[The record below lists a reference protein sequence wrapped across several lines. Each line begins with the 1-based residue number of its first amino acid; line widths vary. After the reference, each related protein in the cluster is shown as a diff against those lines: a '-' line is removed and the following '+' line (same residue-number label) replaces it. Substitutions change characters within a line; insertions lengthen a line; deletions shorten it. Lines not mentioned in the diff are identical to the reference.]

1 MSLTIAVVGGK
12 GGIGKS
18 TLSLNVAREL
28 DGYLISNDKM
38 SKLPMLC
45 NENECTVVENIQFI
59 ETEENVVYDFAGY
72 VDSHMI
78 DIIKQVD
85 VVLYV
90 TTYETLAYG
99 QLVEYINDLLPY
111 NKNSFIVAN
120 KLGLLKKSK
129 ETKTQTMARE
139 LKLIVDEVG
148 SQFKLEV
155 FPLKAS
161 NKIYEAF
168 DDGLSLNEAIKDFSF
183 KGAWKSE
190 TEQLNNIIKRIKN
203 AN

>member
-1 MSLTIAVVGGK
+1 MAKTVAVIGGK

-18 TLSLNVAREL
+18 TISLNIARWL
-28 DGYLISNDKM
+28 DGYIITNDKL

-45 NENECTVVENIQFI
+45 QENECTVVDSIQYI
-59 ETEENVVYDFAGY
+59 DTKANVVYDFAGY
-72 VDSHMI
+72 VDGHMI
-78 DIIKQVD
+78 DIVKQVD
-85 VVLYV
+85 VVVYV

-120 KLGLLKKSK
+120 KLGLMKRSK
-129 ETKTQTMARE
+129 ESKSEAIERE

-148 SQFKLEV
+148 EQFNLEV

-161 NKIYEAF
+161 PKIFEAF
-168 DDGLSLNEAIKDFSF
+168 DDGLSLDEALEDYRL

-190 TEQLNNIIKRIKN
+190 LEQFNNIRQRVN
-203 AN
+203 NGN